1 MKHKPTKYWK
11 ARADRL
17 FSLWI
22 RQRDADGNGVC
33 RCITCNTPHSWRSIH
48 AGHFI
53 SRGKENT
60 RYNEK
65 NVHAQCVSCNS
76 FGEGMQYEYGKAID
90 RKYGEGTAD
99 QMVIRSKYKNKRSW
113 FEYELIGNI
122 FLEKLKAN
130 KFEIR

>member
-1 MKHKPTKYWK
+1 MNHKTTKYYK
-11 ARADRL
+11 KRADRL
-17 FSLWI
+17 FSLFV
-22 RQRDADGNGVC
+22 RQRDAVDGIC
-33 RCITCNTPHSWRSIH
+33 RCITCNTPHPWRSIH

-65 NVHAQCVSCNS
+65 NCAAQCVSCNS
-76 FGEGMQYEYGKAID
+76 FREGMQYEHGKAID

-99 QMVIRSKYKNKRSW
+99 SLVIKSKFECKRSW
-113 FEYELIGNI
+113 FDYELIGNI

-130 KFEIR
+130 NYEIR

>member
-1 MKHKPTKYWK
+1 MKHKTTKYYK
-11 ARADRL
+11 TRADRL

-22 RQRDADGNGVC
+22 RQRDAVDGVC
-33 RCITCNTPHSWRSIH
+33 RCMTCGTPHAWRSIH

-99 QMVIRSKYKNKRSW
+99 QIVIQSKFENKRSW
-113 FEYELIGNI
+113 FDYKTLGDM
-122 FLEKLKAN
+122 FLEKLKEN
-130 KFEIR
+130 NFVIR